1 MLAQLILLLYRRLYP
16 IGEALHFTELESRRS
31 PQKTI
36 LVRDSILS
44 SRFCYSELPDE
55 LDS

>member
-16 IGEALHFTELESRRS
+16 IAKVLHFTELESRRNF
-31 PQKTI
+31 PKTI

-44 SRFCYSELPDE
+44 SQFCYSELPDE